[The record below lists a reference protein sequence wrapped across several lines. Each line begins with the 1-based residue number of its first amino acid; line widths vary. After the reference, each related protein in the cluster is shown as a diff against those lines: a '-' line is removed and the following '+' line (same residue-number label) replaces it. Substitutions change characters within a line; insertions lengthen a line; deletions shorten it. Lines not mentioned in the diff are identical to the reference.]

1 MKRKEIIEIFKY
13 FGLSITVTTNVT
25 SANYLDVNF
34 DLTKCIC
41 KNYRKPN
48 DEIVYVNR
56 HSNHPPNIVQQIPLW
71 VSSGPSSISSNQS
84 IFNSYIPIYKEAPS
98 KTVFND
104 DIIYTPVTQRNNSE
118 RKNTMKRKIIWFNPP
133 YSTNV

>member
-56 HSNHPPNIVQQIPLW
+56 HSNHPPNIVQQIPL
-71 VSSGPSSISSNQS
+71 
-84 IFNSYIPIYKEAPS
+84 
-98 KTVFND
+98 
-104 DIIYTPVTQRNNSE
+104 
-118 RKNTMKRKIIWFNPP
+118 
-133 YSTNV
+133 